1 MEGDMP
7 EALTVVAIAVAVAG
21 QEAKL
26 RELQERLV
34 ADTLQEPGCVRFE
47 LNQSLDDPRMLVFTE
62 TWASEADWRKHMQG
76 AAIQRFQA
84 SGGGRLIA
92 DFTLFRAHRVAGG
105 PSTIKH

>member
-1 MEGDMP
+1 MP
-7 EALTVVAIAVAVAG
+7 EPLTVVAIAVAVAG

-26 RELQERLV
+26 RELQQRLV
-34 ADTLQEPGCVRFE
+34 ADTLNEPGCIRFE
-47 LNQSLDDPRMLVFTE
+47 LNQAIDDPRVLIFTE

-84 SGGGRLIA
+84 SGAGRLIA

-105 PSTIKH
+105 SPTIQP